1 MEEIEVTQEQPD
13 VPEQEP
19 QEVVESV
26 AEATEVVESKEPDET
41 PQEIEVTI
49 GNEPVQEERAPEWV
63 RDLRRQHRELQRK
76 VREYEAREQKAV
88 PAIQAPGQKPKLDEF
103 DYDTERYEAALEG
116 WYKQKEQYENV
127 QRAAQ
132 RQAEETQRDWQ
143 KKIDIYTKKKESLRV
158 HDFEEFEAVVQD
170 HLSVIQQGVIISAA
184 DNPALVVLAL
194 GKNPKKA
201 KELAAITDPVKF
213 CAAIVKMETEIMKVS
228 HKKPP
233 APESRVPAGAFPVSG
248 GSDATLER
256 LREEAAKTGDMT
268 KVHMY
273 NQQLRKKAG

>member
-1 MEEIEVTQEQPD
+1 MEELEAAQEQ
-13 VPEQEP
+13 VEVSEQEP

-26 AEATEVVESKEPDET
+26 AGTTEVVESKEPTET

-49 GNEPVQEERAPEWV
+49 GDEPVQEERAPEWV
-63 RDLRRQHRELQRK
+63 RDLRKQHRELQRK
-76 VREYEAREQKAV
+76 VREYELREQKST

-116 WYKQKEQYENV
+116 WYKQKEQYENIK
-127 QRAAQ
+127 REAE
-132 RQAEETQRDWQ
+132 RQAEETQRSWHEKLDF
-143 KKIDIYTKKKESLRV
+143 YAKKKESLKV
-158 HDFEEFEAVVQD
+158 NDYEEAEAIVQE
-170 HLSVIQQGVIISAA
+170 HFSVIQQGVIISAA
-184 DNPALVVLAL
+184 DNPAMVVYAI

-213 CAAIVKMETEIMKVS
+213 CAAIVKMETKDLKVTTR
-228 HKKPP
+228 KPP
-233 APESRVPAGAFPVSG
+233 APETRAPVGVLSVAG

-273 NQQLRKKAG
+273 KQQLRKKAG